1 MPRRELLARTF
12 PSMNPA
18 SAIRKRRTSDPDVPA
33 WCKLTVA
40 TWKKGKSHILYQH
53 AIDRYCVEALE
64 VSDHSRRVMTY
75 WDSSTCDLCKDIFPR
90 YTVCRH
96 IARVTDIDAA
106 NEGGFLVSCAVPL
119 CASVLVA
126 RY

>member
-18 SAIRKRRTSDPDVPA
+18 SAIRKRRTYDPGVHA

-53 AIDRYCVEALE
+53 AIDRYRVEALE

-96 IARVTDIDAA
+96 GSAPAAAVAPAPRMRGTTIRART
-106 NEGGFLVSCAVPL
+106 ELK
-119 CASVLVA
+119 
-126 RY
+126 